1 MSPTKPLAVDTD
13 THSQIALLAR
23 AWGVS
28 HDEVLRKLL
37 AQFAQLPTAPP
48 AVAGMDVYAIYACTR
63 VEGRYDPVTGA
74 LTIEEGPGQG
84 HYKTPSGASAAVLRA
99 LRPTVTPIRSG
110 WEFWRIRSTGVP
122 LESIR
127 PDHTRRVTPATPPPA
142 TSVGRS
148 SPARH

>member
-1 MSPTKPLAVDTD
+1 MSSTKPLAVDTD

-37 AQFAQLPTAPP
+37 AQFAQLPTDPP
-48 AVAGMDVYAIYACTR
+48 AAAGMDVYAIYASTR
-63 VEGRYDPVTGA
+63 VEGRYDPETGA
-74 LTIEEGPGQG
+74 LTIREGPGQG

-110 WEFWRIRSTGVP
+110 WEFWRIRSTGIP
-122 LESIR
+122 LESVR
-127 PDHTRRVTPATPPPA
+127 PDHTRRVTPATPPPGTPA
-142 TSVGRS
+142 ARS
-148 SPARH
+148 SPTRH